1 MRITITR
8 VRIVIVN
15 SEYCKLTVFHKGNNV
30 YIYIEIIS
38 RAHES
43 SVDHSHWSIN
53 K

>member
-15 SEYCKLTVFHKGNNV
+15 SEYCKLTYFTKETM